1 MFVIVLQQQGTRI
14 QQRGCPPLNHKRAPR
29 DCPKIQLGFKSVQ
42 SQAKIVV
49 IKEIKGN
56 PFRILLFLNVKVD
69 MDIKEL
75 KITDHEA
82 VSRHPWEQA
91 RLEVVLDLISKFAG
105 EGLKKETPVLDIGC
119 GDLFVAEEL
128 ASHFPKTPFYAID
141 TAFDPELIDSL
152 KAKLSVN
159 NVDVFP
165 SLDDAATLCHQP
177 ASAVLLL
184 DVIEHIEDD
193 VSFLKSLRQ
202 HPLINSET
210 RIFITVPAFQG
221 LYSGHDEFLGHF
233 RRYNSRQL
241 RETLKRAGFDIVT
254 DGYFFSSLLLP
265 RLLEVLIEK
274 LIKDNLKQAKGVSNW
289 NGAKVKDAVIT
300 SVLVSDFKIGQ
311 AFKKLNINFPGLSAY
326 AVCKKSP

>member
-1 MFVIVLQQQGTRI
+1 
-14 QQRGCPPLNHKRAPR
+14 
-29 DCPKIQLGFKSVQ
+29 
-42 SQAKIVV
+42 
-49 IKEIKGN
+49 
-56 PFRILLFLNVKVD
+56 

-75 KITDHEA
+75 KVTNLA
-82 VSRHPWEQA
+82 ASSRHPWEQA
-91 RLEVVLDLISKFAG
+91 RLKVVRDLVVKFAG
-105 EGLKKETPVLDIGC
+105 EGLKKEAPVLDIGC
-119 GDLFVAEEL
+119 GDLFVAEKL
-128 ASHFPKTPFYAID
+128 ASHFPTTPFYAID
-141 TAFDPELIDSL
+141 TAFDAELIDAL
-152 KAKLSVN
+152 KDRLKVK
-159 NVDVFP
+159 NVDIFP
-165 SLDDAATLCHQP
+165 SLDDAAAACSQP

-184 DVIEHIEDD
+184 DVIEHIEDE
-193 VSFLKSLRQ
+193 VSFLKSLLQ

-221 LYSGHDEFLGHF
+221 LYSGHDVFLGHF

-274 LIKDNLKQAKGVSNW
+274 LIKDKLKQAKGVSNW

-300 SVLVSDFKIGQ
+300 SVLVLDFKIGQ
-311 AFKKLNINFPGLSAY
+311 VFKKLNINVPGLSAY